1 VILDVVDFD
10 MKTPL
15 VLAFSLLASC
25 VWSQD
30 AGYKR
35 EEPRRQAVQ
44 PAAAALS
51 DDSGAS
57 AAKINSMEVL
67 DDSRALQIGDRISL
81 RVVEDR
87 DKVQSLVIQDSGD
100 IQAPHVGLVKAAGK
114 TCKQVAYTMK
124 KELEKS
130 YFQQATV
137 IIALEQIYRKSL
149 GNGPLG
155 PQDTFVVY
163 GQVQRQGKYELSSD
177 EDLTVSQAILRAG
190 GFAQFANTK
199 TVKLIRKTPKGTV
212 TILLNLDDVMNKGR
226 LEKDIPMRANDVII
240 VKEKKFNI

>member
-1 VILDVVDFD
+1 
-10 MKTPL
+10 MKTSLIL
-15 VLAFSLLASC
+15 VLSILATAA
-25 VWSQD
+25 WSQD

-35 EEPRRQAVQ
+35 EEPRRQAAL
-44 PAAAALS
+44 PTSAPLS

-67 DDSRALQIGDRISL
+67 DDSRPLQIGDRISL

-114 TCKQVAYTMK
+114 TCKQVAFSMK

-137 IIALEQIYRKSL
+137 IIALEFRPRDVTRSP
-149 GNGPLG
+149 NGTL
-155 PQDTFVVY
+155 DTFVVF
-163 GQVQRQGKYELSSD
+163 GQVQRQGKYELSPD

-199 TVKLIRKTPKGTV
+199 TVKLIRKTPKGSV
-212 TILLNLDDVMNKGR
+212 TIMLNLDDVMNLGK

-240 VKEKKFNI
+240 VKEKKINF

>member
-1 VILDVVDFD
+1 LILGAVQFD

-15 VLAFSLLASC
+15 ILAFSFLASFA
-25 VWSQD
+25 WSQD

-35 EEPRRQAVQ
+35 EEPRRQTVQ
-44 PAAAALS
+44 PSATPLS

-100 IQAPHVGLVKAAGK
+100 IQAPHVGLVKAVGK
-114 TCKQVAYTMK
+114 TCKQVAYSMK

-137 IIALEQIYRKSL
+137 IIALEQIYRKTP
-149 GNGPLG
+149 GNGPG
-155 PQDTFVVY
+155 IQDTFVVY

-199 TVKLIRKTPKGTV
+199 TVKLIRKTPKGSV